1 MARPCRERV
10 DKFKNTLEKST
21 EVLASKVAETAGSL
35 KSRAAPLAER
45 AKESADFF
53 AEFDFLEP
61 TRRPAARKGLP
72 QPVAAETECGP
83 ALPQLTDQTPGSA
96 TAAAAEAE
104 AEAEA
109 DGAGQPGALAMPA
122 GGTDAEAAAQG
133 VDQGGGRA
141 CAAETDAPGSH
152 AKAADALADETGETG
167 LGPGGAPAVDGAG
180 GERLAALGGDAPPA
194 RNDAVGEGDAAA
206 GGEEAGGGPHGR
218 MAPRAAAGVAG
229 PTSQRSG
236 ASSPRSRR
244 RPPRPR
250 RGQWR
255 QRGWRSS

>member
-167 LGPGGAPAVDGAG
+167 LGRGGAPAVDGAG
-180 GERLAALGGDAPPA
+180 GERLAALG
-194 RNDAVGEGDAAA
+194 A
-206 GGEEAGGGPHGR
+206 G
-218 MAPRAAAGVAG
+218 APRGAPHAGFRLWA
-229 PTSQRSG
+229 TSLPEGLSLDACRHSMRVVWE
-236 ASSPRSRR
+236 SPRSGRPSTHTR
-244 RPPRPR
+244 THAHTRSLSAPPPPRV
-250 RGQWR
+250 
-255 QRGWRSS
+255 